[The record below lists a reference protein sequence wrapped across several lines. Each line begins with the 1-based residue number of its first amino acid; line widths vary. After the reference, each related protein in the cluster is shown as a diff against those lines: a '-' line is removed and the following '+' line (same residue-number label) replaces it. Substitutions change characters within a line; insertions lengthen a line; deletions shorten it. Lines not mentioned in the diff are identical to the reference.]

1 MVILNRVSFLQAYIL
16 RLDRISVRSTWE
28 NIQLF
33 SLTSKFVYLPS
44 KRFRRLVDA
53 QQDLNG
59 DSWEEML
66 WDFKDLVSDL
76 YAKWQGCLMQSLE
89 LPERIYFESI
99 RNMTATKRGL
109 AKSLFKLSRFIA
121 QKFGQKVI
129 VLIDEYEAPNN
140 RAYDR
145 GYFDEVGLLYTS
157 L

>member
-66 WDFKDLVSDL
+66 LDFRDFVSDL
-76 YAKWQGCLMQSLE
+76 YAKWEDLLMPSLKLRE
-89 LPERIYFESI
+89 KIYFRSI
-99 RNMTATKRGL
+99 CNMTTTKRDL
-109 AKSLFKLSRFIA
+109 EKSLFKLSRFVA
-121 QKFGQKVI
+121 QKFDRKVI
-129 VLIDEYEAPNN
+129 VLIDEYKAPNN